1 MNGFT
6 ENRAPGASERPG
18 RDERVLT
25 WGASSSMLPLV
36 GRIAADIIGHHQRLA
51 RLRPE
56 QDRLEQRRRTLAWP
70 ERARRYQLQEEIA
83 SAEAEFRNAVTE
95 LDALGVALLDPATG
109 LVGFPTIVNDRR
121 AFFSWQPGEEGLSFW
136 NYAGDRL
143 RRRVPEAWTR
153 PPRERAPRGK
163 SRPEKQ

>member
-6 ENRAPGASERPG
+6 ENRAPGASERPE
-18 RDERVLT
+18 RERVLT
-25 WGASSSMLPLV
+25 WGVSKSMLPLV
-36 GRIAADIIGHHQRLA
+36 GRIASDIIAHHQRLA

-83 SAEAEFRNAVTE
+83 SAEAELRKAVTE

-109 LVGFPTIVNDRR
+109 L
-121 AFFSWQPGEEGLSFW
+121 
-136 NYAGDRL
+136 
-143 RRRVPEAWTR
+143 
-153 PPRERAPRGK
+153 
-163 SRPEKQ
+163 